1 MAKKILAVDDEIGIA
16 KLIKANL
23 ARVGY
28 EVDMAHN
35 GVDGLRMLMA
45 QPYDLLIS
53 DVMMPQMDGLELV
66 NTLRSDPDLAALPV
80 ILLTAKSTDEDVAS
94 GYMNGTDLYLTKPFS
109 PSELLAWV
117 ERLIGSSDS

>member
-1 MAKKILAVDDEIGIA
+1 MGKKILAVDDEIGIA

-23 ARVGY
+23 ERVGY
-28 EVDMAHN
+28 EVEMAHN
-35 GVDGLRMLMA
+35 GVDALRLLMTNS
-45 QPYDLLIS
+45 YDLLIS

-66 NTLRSDPDLAALPV
+66 NSLRSDPNLAELPV
-80 ILLTAKSTDEDVAS
+80 ILLTAKSTDDDVAS

-117 ERLIGSSDS
+117 ERLLG